1 MTRDGI
7 APLGIPLWDQPL
19 DGEHAPGLFLRLAEI
34 NGYPSTDDVARE
46 TRLTLQGL
54 RLGRGVGRLAAIVC
68 SDEGR
73 VSRDGFAFARGD
85 GVLVRGERIGRRR
98 DLHRKLRRV
107 CPACIAASRHQRFWF
122 DLSFVETCPEHGCR
136 LVGRCPCPAG
146 RLLSWRDGRIGGCR
160 ACEDGDVA
168 TQPPVAAEPAA
179 MAVDRYF
186 LGRLGVVKRFPNAVL
201 DPLAM
206 ADAIDVLERVGA
218 LALGGYRSRWPG
230 ADDLGVDRH
239 RLLAEG
245 YAVLAGGCLPGVLDR
260 VFEGFRAEDGGAP
273 GLTTAYGWFY
283 HWLNGKGG
291 KRFSPGLS
299 RMVLEHAETR
309 FVVDKRARAKV
320 LPPTSTCTLKEA
332 TARCGVT
339 ILVMRDILEQRG
351 LLSRDKVRGMAFRIP
366 EAKIRAIEAVMRD
379 SVDANGAAALL
390 GTTWK
395 VVKDLNALGSLKPW
409 ITGGRST
416 KHAYVFR
423 RAEVQGVLDRLAIG
437 LPERPCVAEDEA
449 TLTGAAHAYAV
460 PLAVLCRE
468 ALEGRLACHGRL
480 VTGRGLQTLIVRR
493 EEVLAV
499 RRLRASHGTGCR
511 RAMAPTGLLVGC

>member
-1 MTRDGI
+1 MMQGGI

-19 DGEHAPGLFLRLAEI
+19 DDEHAPGLFLRLAEI

-54 RLGRGVGRLAAIVC
+54 RLGQGVRRLAAIVC

-73 VSRDGFAFARGD
+73 LTRDGFAFARGD

-107 CPACIAASRHQRFWF
+107 CPACIVASRHQRFWF
-122 DLSFVETCPEHGCR
+122 DLAFVETCPEHGCC
-136 LVGRCPCPAG
+136 LVARCPCPAG
-146 RLLSWRDGRIGGCR
+146 RPLSWRDGRVGGCR

-168 TQPPVAAEPAA
+168 AMPPELAEPAA
-179 MAVDRYF
+179 LAVDGYF
-186 LGRLGVVKRFPNAVL
+186 LGRLGVVTREPDAVL
-201 DPLAM
+201 DPLTM

-218 LALGGYRSRWPG
+218 LALGGYRLRWPCAG
-230 ADDLGVDRH
+230 DLRVERH

-245 YAVLAGGCLPGVLDR
+245 YAALFGGCLPKVLDY
-260 VFEGFRAEDGGAP
+260 VFEGFRAAGGGSP

-351 LLSRDKVRGMAFRIP
+351 LLSRAKVQGLAFRIP
-366 EAKIRAIEAVMRD
+366 EAEIRAIEAVMRD

-395 VVKDLNALGSLKPW
+395 VVKDLTALGILTPW
-409 ITGGRST
+409 VAGGRTT
-416 KHAYVFR
+416 KHAFVFR
-423 RAEVQGVLDRLAIG
+423 RPEVQGVLDRLLAG
-437 LPERPCVAEDEA
+437 LPERSCVGEEE
-449 TLTGAAHAYAV
+449 TTITGAAHAYAV
-460 PLAVLCRE
+460 PLAILVRE
-468 ALEGRLACHGRL
+468 ALDGQL
-480 VTGRGLQTLIVRR
+480 GLQCQLTRGGGLQGLIVGR
-493 EEVLAV
+493 EEVLKV
-499 RRLRASHGTGCR
+499 RRRVRSSDAGKILADVRVKVSA
-511 RAMAPTGLLVGC
+511 

>member
-1 MTRDGI
+1 MKGDGI

-19 DGEHAPGLFLRLAEI
+19 DGENAPGLFLRLAEI

-54 RLGRGVGRLAAIVC
+54 RLGQGVRRLAAIVC

-73 VSRDGFAFARGD
+73 LTRDGFAFARGD

-107 CPACIAASRHQRFWF
+107 CPACVAASRHQRFWF
-122 DLSFVETCPEHGCR
+122 DLAFIETCPEHGCR
-136 LVGRCPCPAG
+136 LVGRCPCPEG
-146 RLLSWRDGRIGGCR
+146 RALSWRDGRVGGCR

-168 TQPPVAAEPAA
+168 VHPPEIADPAA
-179 MAVDRYF
+179 LAVDGYF
-186 LGRLGVVKRFPNAVL
+186 LGRLRVVLRVPDAVL

-230 ADDLGVDRH
+230 ADDLVVGRH

-245 YAVLAGGCLPGVLDR
+245 YAALAGGCLPEVLDR
-260 VFEGFRAEDGGAP
+260 VFEGFRAAGGGSP
-273 GLTTAYGWFY
+273 GLTTVYGWFY

-351 LLSRDKVRGMAFRIP
+351 LLSRAKVRGMAFRIA
-366 EAKIRAIEAVMRD
+366 EAEICVIEAVMRD

-395 VVKDLNALGSLKPW
+395 VVKDLTALGILKPW
-409 ITGGRST
+409 ITGGRAT

-423 RAEVQGVLDRLAIG
+423 RAEVQEVLDRLEAG
-437 LPERPCVAEDEA
+437 LLVRSWVDEDET

-468 ALEGRLACHGRL
+468 VLNGTLDLAGRMEIGK
-480 VTGRGLQTLIVRR
+480 GLQGIVVSRQGVMRIRR
-493 EEVLAV
+493 QL
-499 RRLRASHGTGCR
+499 
-511 RAMAPTGLLVGC
+511 